1 MKAASKKPSRLR
13 EIQLKEF
20 ELLKKLDAFCKKN
33 KIKYHISYGTLLGAV
48 RHKGFI
54 PWDDDIDV
62 SMMREDFDKFTELI
76 QKDKTLK
83 FKSFQT
89 DDDYN
94 YYVPIVYDDSIDIVS
109 KIGEKDKIIHP
120 WVDIFPYDGTPN
132 NPLVRKLYL
141 ANCMRHLAQIN
152 LSAIDTIVKT
162 KKKNRPFHEKA
173 IIAVGKTLKFGK
185 IFNTKKQLYKLDK
198 IFRKHKVEDSE
209 YIGCLMGGGKT
220 KECIAKK
227 YFEPLKSY
235 TFEGHSFPSVND
247 YDGYLT
253 HFYGDYMT
261 PPKPEERGA
270 SHGIEEE

>member
-1 MKAASKKPSRLR
+1 MKKATKPASLR
-13 EIQLKEF
+13 EIQLKEL

-33 KIKYHISYGTLLGAV
+33 KIKYFISYGTLLGAV

-62 SMMREDFDKFTELI
+62 SMMRDDFDRFCELI

-89 DDDYN
+89 DKDYK
-94 YYVPIVYDDSIDIVS
+94 YYVPIVYDDSVDIVS
-109 KIGEKDKIIHP
+109 RNGEKDRIIHP

-132 NPLVRKLYL
+132 NKLKRKFYLINCYRRLV
-141 ANCMRHLAQIN
+141 QIN
-152 LSAIDTIVKT
+152 LSAIDEIVKT
-162 KKKNRPFHEKA
+162 KKKGRPFHERA
-173 IIAVGKTLKFGK
+173 IIAVGKTLKVGK

-198 IFRKHKVEDSE
+198 KFRKYKIENSD
-209 YIGCLMGGGKT
+209 YIQCFMAGDKM
-220 KECIAKK
+220 KECIEKK
-227 YFEPLKSY
+227 YFEPFKDY
-235 TFEGHSFPSVND
+235 TFEGHRFPGVND

-261 PPKPEERGA
+261 PPPVEDRGTT
-270 SHGIEEE
+270 HGIEE